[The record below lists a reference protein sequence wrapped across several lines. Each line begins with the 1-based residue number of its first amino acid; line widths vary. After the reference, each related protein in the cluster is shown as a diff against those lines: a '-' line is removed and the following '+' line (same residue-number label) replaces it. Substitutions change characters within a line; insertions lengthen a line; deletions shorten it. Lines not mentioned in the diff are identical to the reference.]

1 MFVFKFHP
9 REHCVLCQLM
19 VMFLEDII
27 HFNKN
32 IDFLTHFWRIFPFYT
47 PENGIKF
54 GGYDMGTLARNGL
67 IHPHCVLWMEN
78 ITLKD

>member
-1 MFVFKFHP
+1 MFKFHP

-32 IDFLTHFWRIFPFYT
+32 IDFLTHFRRIFPFYT
-47 PENGIKF
+47 LENGIKF
-54 GGYDMGTLARNGL
+54 GGYKMGTLVRNEL